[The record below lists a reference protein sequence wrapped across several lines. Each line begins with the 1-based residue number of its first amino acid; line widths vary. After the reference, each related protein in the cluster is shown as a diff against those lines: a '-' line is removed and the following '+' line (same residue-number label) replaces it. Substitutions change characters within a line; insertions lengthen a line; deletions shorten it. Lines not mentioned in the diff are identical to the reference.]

1 MQLLLN
7 YIYRFIGDYLFSYK
21 KFDFE
26 EPNKVAFFPGTFDP
40 FSLGHKGIAK
50 EIRDMGFIVYLAL
63 DEFSWSKKTQPHM
76 IRREIVTMSVANEE
90 NIYLFPDDI
99 PVNIANPDDLK
110 QLKELFPEKE
120 VYMVAGSDV
129 VENASSYKVPQ

>member
-1 MQLLLN
+1 MN
-7 YIYRFIGDYLFSYK
+7 
-21 KFDFE
+21 
-26 EPNKVAFFPGTFDP
+26 
-40 FSLGHKGIAK
+40 
-50 EIRDMGFIVYLAL
+50 
-63 DEFSWSKKTQPHM
+63 FSWSKKTQPHM

-129 VENASSYKVPQ
+129 VENASSYKVPPVEHSIQTFNHILFFKRKSNTSKKRRRR